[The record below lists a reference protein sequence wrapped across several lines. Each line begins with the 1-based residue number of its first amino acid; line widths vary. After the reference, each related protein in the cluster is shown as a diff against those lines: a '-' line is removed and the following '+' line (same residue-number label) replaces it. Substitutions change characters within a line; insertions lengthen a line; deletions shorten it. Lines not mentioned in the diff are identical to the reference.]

1 MFNQEKIL
9 YFLIFVFLVLLV
21 ATIFK
26 LYLVKKNERETF
38 DAGVVDEDASTVSP
52 IGILSNTPN
61 LAKRLQT
68 LENEL
73 NRTKG
78 DNKALVSM
86 INGLNLK
93 EPMELKAN
101 IDRLG
106 KFHNNY
112 NEELHR
118 IIQQNLNVNDSAYE
132 VNQEIQESRV
142 RALERQ
148 LSELESLNRT
158 VQNKNDNQIRS
169 IICRANS
176 TKLNVQPVN
185 DGANTTDGFLIFLND
200 KCVNVNNNQMETEDC
215 DISSA
220 YQTFK
225 LKKITNYKEYN
236 DVILREETLEK
247 RLVMSNDDIYYPF
260 YLILPQETTSAKCLY
275 VSDDNHISIDS
286 IKDSANCRFRVS
298 QTKAYCEVN

>member
-26 LYLVKKNERETF
+26 LYIVKKNERENF
-38 DAGVVDEDASTVSP
+38 DSGA
-52 IGILSNTPN
+52 TPTTPD
-61 LAKRLQT
+61 LATRLQT
-68 LENEL
+68 LETNL
-73 NRTKG
+73 DQAK
-78 DNKALVSM
+78 SM
-86 INGLNLK
+86 IKGLNLK

-106 KFHNNY
+106 SFHNNY
-112 NEELHR
+112 NKELHR

-132 VNQEIQESRV
+132 ANQEIQESRV
-142 RALERQ
+142 RALESQ
-148 LSELESLNRT
+148 LSELESLNRK
-158 VQNKNDNQIRS
+158 VQNKKDNQIRS

-185 DGANTTDGFLIFLND
+185 DGANTTDGFIIFLNNG
-200 KCVNVNNNQMETEDC
+200 CVKVGNDNIEDVDAC
-215 DISSA
+215 DTTSKS
-220 YQTFK
+220 QTFK

-236 DVILREETLEK
+236 DVILREETPEK
-247 RLVMSNDDIYYPF
+247 RLVMATDDIYYPF
-260 YLILPQETTSAKCLY
+260 YLILPGETTSAKCLY
-275 VSDDNHISIDS
+275 VSDDNHLSIDS

-298 QTKAYCEVN
+298 QTKDSCKD